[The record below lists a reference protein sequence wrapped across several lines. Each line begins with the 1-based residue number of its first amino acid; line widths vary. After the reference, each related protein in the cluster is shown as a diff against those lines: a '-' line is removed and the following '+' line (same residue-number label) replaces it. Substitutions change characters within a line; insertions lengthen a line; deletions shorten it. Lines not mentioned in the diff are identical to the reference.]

1 MNNYSFTYLIGE
13 EVDQSIIEN
22 NLDEIASAAIKIINT
37 ENEASNSFSFMNLE
51 ITIVKVAECPE
62 LSDIED
68 DYCLMVTS
76 NE

>member
-13 EVDQSIIEN
+13 EIDQSIIEN
-22 NLDEIASAAIKIINT
+22 NLDEIESAAIKIINT
-37 ENEASNSFSFMNLE
+37 ENEESNSFSFNNLK
-51 ITIVKVAECPE
+51 ITVIKVANSPE